1 MPTILRRLPYS
12 DRRTSVVVRGRE
24 EEVKATQIII
34 WASITEVGH
43 RELDATTPKV
53 PVILDTGLSHN
64 FAIME
69 DQLSNWA
76 GIERRYLRKLRD
88 ITIGG
93 QVVPLHEAEVWLHF
107 RTTRASAIG
116 SAVDPRFRCSSNQ
129 ESQSIPGSL
138 SPRQTAITQA
148 FVVCSGPRFIYSSI
162 VSAAGLAGHGTI
174 VLVPWS
180 VRACCATRLEYLTKR
195 WVRRRPA

>member
-93 QVVPLHEAEVWLHF
+93 QVVPLHEAEVWLHSNHTGERDRF
-107 RTTRASAIG
+107 SGRPSFPLQLESGI
-116 SAVDPRFRCSSNQ
+116 AVY
-129 ESQSIPGSL
+129 
-138 SPRQTAITQA
+138 PRQFVTA
-148 FVVCSGPRFIYSSI
+148 PRLPLLGLRGLQWSTLHLFID
-162 VSAAGLAGHGTI
+162 
-174 VLVPWS
+174 
-180 VRACCATRLEYLTKR
+180 CE
-195 WVRRRPA
+195 RRRVSLGTARSFWFLGR